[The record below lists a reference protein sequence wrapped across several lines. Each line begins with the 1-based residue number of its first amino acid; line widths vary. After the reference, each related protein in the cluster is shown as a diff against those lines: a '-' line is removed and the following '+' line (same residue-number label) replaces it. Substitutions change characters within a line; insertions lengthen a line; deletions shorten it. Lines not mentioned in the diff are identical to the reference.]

1 MACNPGD
8 PCYNAYY
15 QPSQNCGSFPCET
28 TADRVIYN
36 GPNLPYTGIHTGQNL
51 DCALSLIDDAFSNGV
66 VGING
71 TSGTSGSS
79 GRTGTAGTSGSSGAT
94 GPGGSSGTSGSSG
107 ASGAAGSS
115 GTSAT

>member
-15 QPSQNCGSFPCET
+15 QPSQNCGSLLCET
-28 TADRVIYN
+28 TAAHVIYN
-36 GPNLPYTGIHTGQNL
+36 GPNLPCSGIHTGDNL
-51 DCALSLIDDAFSNGV
+51 DCALSKIDDALCNGV

-79 GRTGTAGTSGSSGAT
+79 GITEALDIW
-94 GPGGSSGTSGSSG
+94 
-107 ASGAAGSS
+107 
-115 GTSAT
+115 